1 MCECFRSH
9 LLRVGLLGR
18 QRAGLF
24 VQRLDDGPVA
34 ADLLRHV
41 LVLLHQ
47 SLSGELVVADV
58 HAGDDPQ
65 HVQHPRVDVVGVGL
79 QREGEEFNVMLPD
92 TETATWNMKFRPLIS
107 LSFHLELVLVAGLL
121 QTSFTDRRETLQS
134 RPLLLQQEGRKDGRK
149 ERRKEGGKE
158 GRKEGVRKRCNSNR
172 RLWMFR
178 EDLYEN
184 DSNCFRTCCRF
195 LSDKRRQAISKSQIS
210 AAESG
215 SVSIE
220 ITYVNRE
227 LRTG

>member
-79 QREGEEFNVMLPD
+79 QRDGEEFNVMLPD

-134 RPLLLQQEGRKDGRK
+134 SPLLLQQEGRKDGRK
-149 ERRKEGGKE
+149 ERRKEGRKE
-158 GRKEGVRKRCNSNR
+158 GRKVSGNDATVT
-172 RLWMFR
+172 
-178 EDLYEN
+178 EDSGCSGKIYMKMI
-184 DSNCFRTCCRF
+184 RTVSGPVAGF
-195 LSDKRRQAISKSQIS
+195 SQIKGGKRS
-210 AAESG
+210 QNHKYLQLS
-215 SVSIE
+215 
-220 ITYVNRE
+220 RDQ
-227 LRTG
+227 